1 MKTLVLLTYT
11 FPPLSSGGTPVVL
24 NLSKY
29 LPENDWKVIVVTV
42 ENPKGM
48 KTDKSLIEAIPK
60 NLKVIRVPHGQGS
73 GTAAKT
79 VGRTKSEN
87 PLIKLA
93 KFIIHNYI
101 LIPDRVITWR
111 KQVLPVLKN
120 IITKEK
126 PQTIMSFGPHHS
138 LHLIALDAAAESF
151 TPVIPFFGDLWLAD
165 SNVNWPSKVNRF
177 IESLL
182 ERKVVKEARAILAT
196 TEHSTGYFVNRYVNL
211 CPPVHVVENA
221 YDPDRIKITTEP
233 TGNNG
238 FLVAGWTGNFFANHK
253 PTHFLEGLKLFFER
267 NLDSKLRVKMAG
279 QIDGESLKLLQ
290 KHPLKNKVT
299 HHGHLNWD
307 KVPAFQKNCDILIG
321 YITPRP
327 YSKLKN
333 SSKTAEYLM
342 SGRSILGIVPEGA
355 MAERIRK
362 LGRGYIVKPDAE
374 DIAVKL
380 ESIEYQWRTSSLD
393 IPVNISGIE
402 QKFSAVNVMKKL
414 AGFLD
419 EIVGP

>member
-1 MKTLVLLTYT
+1 MNTIVLLTYT

-29 LPENDWKVIVVTV
+29 LPKNDWKVIVITV

-48 KTDKSLIEAIPK
+48 KADDSLLESIPE
-60 NLKVIRVPHGQGS
+60 NLEVIRVPHGKGKTVS
-73 GTAAKT
+73 PGTAGTA
-79 VGRTKSEN
+79 KSEN
-87 PLIKLA
+87 QLIKLA
-93 KFIIHNYI
+93 KFIVHNYI

-111 KQVLPVLKN
+111 KQILPVLKST
-120 IITKEK
+120 IAKEK
-126 PQTIMSFGPHHS
+126 PHAIISFGPHHS
-138 LHLIALDAAAESF
+138 LHLIAMDAAAESF
-151 TPVIPFFGDLWLAD
+151 TPIIPFFGDLWLAD

-182 ERKVVKEARAILAT
+182 ERKVVKKARAILAT
-196 TEHSTGYFVNRYVNL
+196 TEHSTGYFINKYVNF

-233 TGNNG
+233 TENEG

-253 PTHFLEGLKLFFER
+253 PAHLLEGLKLFFER
-267 NLDSKLRVKMAG
+267 NLNSKLRVKMAG
-279 QIDGESLKLLQ
+279 SIDKESLNLLQ
-290 KHPLKNKVT
+290 KHPLRNKVA
-299 HHGHLNWD
+299 HHGHLKWNE
-307 KVPAFQKNCDILIG
+307 VPAFQQSCDLLIG

-327 YSKLKN
+327 FSKLKN

-374 DIAVKL
+374 EIAIKL
-380 ESIEYQWRTSSLD
+380 ENIEYQWRTSSLEK
-393 IPVNISGIE
+393 PVNIRAIE
-402 QKFSAVNVMKKL
+402 EKFSAVNVMKKL

-419 EIVGP
+419 EMVGP